1 MKNRI
6 TSRFLTLLLIFGIQL
21 GFTKNIT
28 IDPPTN
34 KSTSTTAPSIKA
46 TGNFSYCPL
55 SQTKIVSTVTIT
67 HDPTELTTDAVYIQI
82 SSGYTIGEDQLLLL
96 NPLLHPTITTSW
108 NATEGKLTLSS
119 PTLGAQINY
128 SEFEAAIKDV
138 VFYNSNPNPSG
149 TRNFSI
155 SLGNGKAN
163 YLPRNGHYYEYVP
176 SLGITWRDAKAAAS
190 LKTFYGLQGYLAT
203 LTALDEAQLA
213 GKQAPGTGW
222 IGGTDEENEGV
233 WKWATGPE
241 AGTVFWNGTA
251 NGSTPNFAFWNK
263 PFEPNN
269 QGDEDYAHITAP
281 GVGEPGSWNDLTNSG
296 ASSGDY
302 QPKGYIVEYGGMPG
316 DPSLQ
321 LSASTTISIG
331 GKITATYSDS
341 NCGPGSVI
349 LRATASFGT
358 ISWYNTS
365 SGGAALSTGTDYT
378 TPMLSSTTSY
388 YVTTSDCTVRTEI
401 KATIINLPNY
411 PNASNSISYCENAIA
426 TPLTATA
433 EANHTLNWYT
443 TSSGGTP
450 STTSPTPLTTSS
462 GISKLYVSQTNTLT
476 GCEGPRAEIIVTV
489 NTLPTTPGISPV
501 AYCLNSTATPLTAI
515 ADTNNTLNWYTDPS
529 GGTPSSTDPT
539 PSTNSSGISKFYVS
553 QTNTLTGCEG
563 SRAEIAVTINTL
575 PSSPGVTP
583 IAYCLNSATTPL
595 TATTDTNNILNWYT
609 APSGGTPSST
619 DPTPST
625 NSSGISKFYVSQT
638 NTLTGCEGPRA
649 EIIVTVNTLPTAND
663 ITITQCDTDLISDG
677 KSVFNV
683 TVKND
688 LISANYANE
697 IFEYYTSYDNAAN
710 EILSE
715 LLPNE
720 LAFENT
726 TPTSMVTGVRVK
738 DKITGCTTVGQ
749 ITLVVPTT
757 NFNPSSGYSFTV
769 CDDFLDAKG
778 NNTSNNNNRDG
789 IATFDF
795 SSTRSDIESQLP
807 STTQNYTIN
816 YYKNQA
822 DALSQLDAIT
832 DITNYRNIGYP
843 NAQDIWVRIE
853 TDVDNTCVGI
863 GPYIRLNVEALPI
876 ANPIIIPR
884 ACDINSNGIVNFD
897 TSTLETNLLNGQS
910 NVKVSY
916 VDQNNNPL
924 KDANG
929 ILISSPFPASFTSS
943 TQTIKAIVTNNSTQ
957 LCFDE
962 TLISFFVD
970 DLPTAKVIPT
980 ALTTICDDE
989 VDPAYQDGTF
999 GFDTTT
1005 FETTILGGQTGM
1017 TVKYFDQ
1024 NNTLLPSPLPNPFI
1038 TKTQNISAVV
1048 ENPINP
1054 NCSAT
1059 ITIPFVVN
1067 PIPNIELNSKELI
1080 CSNIPTFFAT
1090 LDAGFF
1096 DNSSVTNFNYNWEK
1110 DGDILNATTHTL
1122 GVNTEGNYTVE
1133 VTNSS
1138 GCSRTRSIQVTA
1150 SNSATINTIDIVD
1163 LVDINTVTINS
1174 SGPGDYEYSIEYL
1187 NGLWQDSNFFSSVP
1201 GGIHQVLVNDKNG
1214 CGIVTKEITVLSIPK
1229 FFTPNNDS
1237 YNDFWTVKGMIS
1249 YPNSELRIFDRYGKF
1264 LKELRPTSLGWDGTF
1279 NGQEL
1284 PASDYWYVFKM
1295 DATAP
1300 EKRGHFTLKR

>member
-1 MKNRI
+1 MKKRNATPFI
-6 TSRFLTLLLIFGIQL
+6 VLFLLIGFQL
-21 GFTKNIT
+21 GFGNVTNLEPPIKKN
-28 IDPPTN
+28 
-34 KSTSTTAPSIKA
+34 TAPVAPTITA
-46 TGNFSYCPL
+46 TGNAFYCPL
-55 SQTKIVSTVTIT
+55 SQTKIVATVTIT
-67 HDPTELTTDAVYIQI
+67 HDPTEIGIEAIAIQI
-82 SSGYTIGEDQLLLL
+82 ASGYIFGEDQLSLS
-96 NPLLHPTITTSW
+96 NPLSHPTIKSSW
-108 NATEGKLTLSS
+108 NTLEGKLILSS
-119 PTLGAQINY
+119 PVAESTVKFSDL
-128 SEFEAAIKDV
+128 EAAIKDIV
-138 VFYNSNPNPSG
+138 YFSSNPNPLGS
-149 TRNFSI
+149 RNFSI
-155 SLGNGKAN
+155 TLGSRSAN
-163 YLPRNGHYYEYVP
+163 YLPSNGHYYEYVP
-176 SLGITWRDAKAAAS
+176 SSGITWTNAKAAAE
-190 LKTFYGLQGYLAT
+190 LKTFYGLKGYLAT
-203 LTALDEAQLA
+203 LTAADEAQLS

-222 IGGTDEENEGV
+222 IGGTDEETEGV
-233 WKWATGPE
+233 WKWVTGPE
-241 AGTVFWNGTA
+241 AGTVFWNGLA
-251 NGSTPNFAFWNK
+251 NGTSPNFAFWNSG
-263 PFEPNN
+263 EPNQAGN
-269 QGDEDYAHITAP
+269 EDYAHITAP
-281 GVGEPGSWNDLTNSG
+281 GVGIPGSWNDLSNTGSI
-296 ASSGDY
+296 SGDY

-316 DPSLQ
+316 DPVLQ
-321 LSASTTISIG
+321 FSTSTTLTMAG
-331 GKITATYSDS
+331 NITATNSNS
-341 NCGPGSVI
+341 NCGPGAVI
-349 LRATASFGT
+349 LSATASFG
-358 ISWYNTS
+358 IIDWYTS
-365 SGGAALSTGTDYT
+365 NAGGTPIASGTSYT
-378 TPMLSSTTSY
+378 TPNLTSTTNY
-388 YVTTSDCTVRTEI
+388 YVSTGCTTSRTLVT
-401 KATIINLPNY
+401 ATIHP
-411 PNASNSISYCENAIA
+411 
-426 TPLTATA
+426 
-433 EANHTLNWYT
+433 
-443 TSSGGTP
+443 
-450 STTSPTPLTTSS
+450 
-462 GISKLYVSQTNTLT
+462 
-476 GCEGPRAEIIVTV
+476 
-489 NTLPTTPGISPV
+489 LPTVQNIS
-501 AYCLNSTATPLTAI
+501 
-515 ADTNNTLNWYTDPS
+515 
-529 GGTPSSTDPT
+529 
-539 PSTNSSGISKFYVS
+539 
-553 QTNTLTGCEG
+553 
-563 SRAEIAVTINTL
+563 
-575 PSSPGVTP
+575 
-583 IAYCLNSATTPL
+583 
-595 TATTDTNNILNWYT
+595 
-609 APSGGTPSST
+609 
-619 DPTPST
+619 
-625 NSSGISKFYVSQT
+625 
-638 NTLTGCEGPRA
+638 
-649 EIIVTVNTLPTAND
+649 
-663 ITITQCDTDLISDG
+663 ITQCDTDLISDG
-677 KSVFNV
+677 KTIFNL

-697 IFEYYTSYDNAAN
+697 IFEYYTSYYSASNK
-710 EILSE
+710 ILSE

-726 TPTSMVTGVRVK
+726 IPTSMVTGVRVK

-757 NFNPSSGYSFTV
+757 NFNPSNAYSFTV
-769 CDDFLDAKG
+769 CDDFLDANG

-970 DLPTAKVIPT
+970 DLPTATVIPT

-989 VDPAYQDGTF
+989 VDPANQDGTF

-1054 NCSAT
+1054 NCYAT

-1067 PIPNIELNSKELI
+1067 TIPNIELNSKELI

-1174 SGPGDYEYSIEYL
+1174 SGPGDYEYSIDYL